1 VVAEN
6 IPFSTR
12 VDEGTAVTDRAI
24 QSLEYRDVGVTLKV
38 TPQINEKRFVKLK
51 IYEEISR
58 VISETTQVS
67 PSQVVLAPTT
77 TKRTAETNVQVRDGQ
92 TVVIAGLVG
101 DNVDV
106 SSTKVPC
113 LGDIPIVGWLFK
125 SETRNTTRTNLLIFL
140 TPYIVATPEEAE
152 EIYQRKSN
160 YMNEVGGNPTDQ
172 AGQPVEPTPA
182 QPSSG
187 EAEGNQEKK

>member
-1 VVAEN
+1 
-6 IPFSTR
+6 
-12 VDEGTAVTDRAI
+12 
-24 QSLEYRDVGVTLKV
+24 
-38 TPQINEKRFVKLK
+38 
-51 IYEEISR
+51 
-58 VISETTQVS
+58 
-67 PSQVVLAPTT
+67 VLAPTT

-106 SSTKVPC
+106 STTKVPC

-152 EIYQRKSN
+152 EIYRQKATYMDELSKSA
-160 YMNEVGGNPTDQ
+160 PDQ
-172 AGQPVEPTPA
+172 DGQPEEPAPA
-182 QPSSG
+182 PASSG
-187 EAEGNQEKK
+187 EVEGSPSTSSTGSGPGGSK

>member
-1 VVAEN
+1 MVAEN

>member
-24 QSLEYRDVGVTLKV
+24 QSFEYRDVGVTLKI

-51 IYEEISR
+51 IFEEISR
-58 VISETTQVS
+58 VVSETTQLS
-67 PSQVVLAPTT
+67 PTQVVLAPTT

-101 DNVDV
+101 DNVDIT
-106 SSTKVPC
+106 STKVPC

-140 TPYIVATPEEAE
+140 TPYIVTTPEEADQ
-152 EIYQRKSN
+152 IYLRKSD
-160 YMNEVGGNPTDQ
+160 MMEKVKGGYVP
-172 AGQPVEPTPA
+172 AEESVEEP
-182 QPSSG
+182 
-187 EAEGNQEKK
+187 AEGSEQPTE